1 MAYFGSFWSMLF
13 FIERATMNEITV
25 KPVRTKSELN
35 QFIKFPWKI
44 YKDDKYWVPPLLM
57 EQKTLLNK
65 QKNPFF
71 KAATAEY
78 FLAFRKDEIVGR
90 IAAIKNDMHLK
101 YHNDSS
107 GQFGFFECIN
117 DQQVANAL
125 FDTAKSWIK
134 TQGLKYMRGPANPSS
149 NDIYGMLVEGF
160 DDSPRLLMPYNP
172 EYYIKLCENY
182 GMKKA
187 KDLFAWKLVNEK
199 LMASE
204 KLKRGQE
211 LVRKRYNMK
220 ISQLDM
226 KNFQKDLEKFKFVY
240 NKAWAPN
247 WGFVPMTEEQIDAMA
262 KDMKPLAEPSLVLF
276 GEIDDKLVGAALVML
291 DYNVIFKQMNGRL
304 FPFNFIKLFTQ
315 KKKIKYARILTLGII
330 PEHQKKGLDTIFYWE
345 IVNRAADIGIR
356 LGEASWVLEDND
368 MMNRGLELMNAE
380 RYKKYRIWEVEV

>member
-1 MAYFGSFWSMLF
+1 MKGNMMS
-13 FIERATMNEITV
+13 EITV
-25 KPVRTKSELN
+25 KKVSSKSELN
-35 QFIKFPWKI
+35 EFIKFPWKI
-44 YKDDKYWVPPLLM
+44 YKGDEHWVPPLLM
-57 EQKTLLNK
+57 EQKTLLDK

-71 KAATAEY
+71 KAADADY
-78 FLAFRKDEIVGR
+78 FLAYRNGEIIGR
-90 IAAIKNDMHLK
+90 IAAVKNDLHLK
-101 YHNDSS
+101 YHNDDS

-125 FDTAKSWIK
+125 FDAAKNWMK
-134 TQGLKYMRGPANPSS
+134 EKGLKFMKGPANPSS
-149 NDIYGMLVEGF
+149 NDIYGMLIEGF

-182 GMKKA
+182 GLKKG
-187 KDLFAWKLVNEK
+187 KDMFAWKIVNEK

-211 LVRKRYNMK
+211 LVRKRYNLK

-226 KNFQKDLEKFKFVY
+226 KNFQKDLEKFKYVY

-276 GEIDDKLVGAALVML
+276 GEIDGQLVGAALVML
-291 DYNVIFKQMNGRL
+291 DYNYIFRTMNGRL
-304 FPFNFIKLFTQ
+304 LPFNFLKLFTQ
-315 KKKIKYARILTLGII
+315 KKKIKWARILTLGII
-330 PEHQKKGLDTIFYWE
+330 PEFQKRGLDAVFYWE
-345 IVNRAADIGIR
+345 IVNRAANIGIR

-368 MMNRGLELMNAE
+368 MMNRGLELMNGE
-380 RYKKYRIWEVEV
+380 RYKRYRIWEVGV

>member
-1 MAYFGSFWSMLF
+1 MEGIM
-13 FIERATMNEITV
+13 MNEITV
-25 KPVRTKSELN
+25 KPVTTKSELN

-57 EQKTLLNK
+57 EQKTLLDK

-71 KAATAEY
+71 KAAQAEY
-78 FLAFRKDEIVGR
+78 FLAYRNEDVVGR
-90 IAAIKNDMHLK
+90 IAAIKNDIHLK
-101 YHNDSS
+101 YHNDSA

-125 FDTAKSWIK
+125 FDTAKSWMK
-134 TQGLKYMRGPANPSS
+134 EKGLKFMRGPANPSS
-149 NDIYGMLVEGF
+149 NDIYAMLIEGF

-172 EYYIKLCENY
+172 AYYIKLCENY

-187 KDLFAWKLVNEK
+187 KDMYAWKIVNEK
-199 LMASE
+199 IMASE

-211 LVRKRYNMK
+211 LVRKRYNVQ
-220 ISQLDM
+220 ISQLNM
-226 KNFQKDLEKFKFVY
+226 NTFQKDLEKFKYVY

-276 GEIDDKLVGAALVML
+276 GEIEGKLIGAALVML
-291 DYNVIFKQMNGRL
+291 DYNFIFKQMNGRL
-304 FPFNFIKLFTQ
+304 LPFNFIKLFTH
-315 KKKIKYARILTLGII
+315 KKKIKWARILTLGII
-330 PEHQKKGLDTIFYWE
+330 PEYQKKGLDTIFYWE
-345 IVNRAADIGIR
+345 IVNRAAKIGIR

-380 RYKKYRIWEVEV
+380 KYKKYRIWEVEV

>member
-1 MAYFGSFWSMLF
+1 VKGNMMSD
-13 FIERATMNEITV
+13 ITV
-25 KPVRTKSELN
+25 KKVSSKSELN

-57 EQKTLLNK
+57 EQKTLLDK
-65 QKNPFF
+65 EKNPFF
-71 KAATAEY
+71 KAAEADY
-78 FLAFRKDEIVGR
+78 FLAYRNGEIVGR
-90 IAAIKNDMHLK
+90 IAAIKNDQHLK
-101 YHNDSS
+101 YHNDNS

-125 FDTAKSWIK
+125 FDAVKNWMK
-134 TQGLKYMRGPANPSS
+134 EKGLKFIKGPANPSS

-187 KDLFAWKLVNEK
+187 KDLFAWKIVNEK

-204 KLKRGQE
+204 KLRRGQE
-211 LVRKRYNMK
+211 LVRKRYNLK

-226 KNFQKDLEKFKFVY
+226 KNFQKDLEKFKYVY

-276 GEIDDKLVGAALVML
+276 GEIDGELVGAALVML
-291 DYNVIFKQMNGRL
+291 DYNYIFRTMNGRL
-304 FPFNFIKLFTQ
+304 LPFNFIKLFTQ
-315 KKKIKYARILTLGII
+315 KKKIKWARILTLGII
-330 PEHQKKGLDTIFYWE
+330 PEFQKRGLDAVFYWE
-345 IVNRAADIGIR
+345 IVNRAANIGIR

-368 MMNRGLELMNAE
+368 MMNRGLELMNGE
-380 RYKKYRIWEVEV
+380 RYKRYRIWELGV

>member
-1 MAYFGSFWSMLF
+1 MEGIVML
-13 FIERATMNEITV
+13 EITV
-25 KPVRTKSELN
+25 KSVSNKSELN
-35 QFIKFPWKI
+35 EFIKFPWKI
-44 YKDDKYWVPPLLM
+44 YKNDKHWVPPLLM
-57 EQKTLLNK
+57 EQKTLLDR

-78 FLAFRKDEIVGR
+78 FLAFRNGETVGR
-90 IAAIKNDMHLK
+90 IAAIKNDIHLK
-101 YHNDSS
+101 YHNDAS

-134 TQGLKYMRGPANPSS
+134 EKRLTYMRGPANPSS

-211 LVRKRYNMK
+211 LVRKRYGMK

-226 KNFQKDLEKFKFVY
+226 KYFQRDLEKFKYVY

-262 KDMKPLAEPSLVLF
+262 KDMKPIAEPSLVLF

-291 DYNVIFKQMNGRL
+291 DYNFIFKQMNGRL
-304 FPFNFIKLFTQ
+304 LPFNFLKLFTQ
-315 KKKIKYARILTLGII
+315 KKNIKWARILTLGII

-345 IVNRAADIGIR
+345 IVNRAAAIGIR
-356 LGEASWVLEDND
+356 LGEASWVLEDNE

>member
-1 MAYFGSFWSMLF
+1 MKGSMMK
-13 FIERATMNEITV
+13 ETTV
-25 KPVRTKSELN
+25 KPVTTKSELH

-44 YKDDKYWVPPLLM
+44 YKNDKYWVPPLLM
-57 EQKTLLNK
+57 EQKTLLSK

-71 KAATAEY
+71 KAAIAEY
-78 FLAFRKDEIVGR
+78 FLAYRNGEIVGR
-90 IAAIKNDMHLK
+90 IGAIKNDIHLK
-101 YHNDSS
+101 YHNDSA

-134 TQGLKYMRGPANPSS
+134 EKGLKYMRGPANPSS
-149 NDIYGMLVEGF
+149 NDVYAMLIEGF

-187 KDLFAWKLVNEK
+187 KDMYAWKLVNEK

-204 KLKRGQE
+204 KLRRGQE
-211 LVRKRYNMK
+211 LVRKRYNLK

-226 KNFQKDLEKFKFVY
+226 KNFQKGLEKFKYVY

-276 GEIDDKLVGAALVML
+276 GEIEGKLIGAALVML
-291 DYNVIFKQMNGRL
+291 DYNIIFKKMNGRL

-315 KKKIKYARILTLGII
+315 KKKINWARILTLGII
-330 PEHQKKGLDTIFYWE
+330 PEYQKKGLDTIFYWE
-345 IVNRAADIGIR
+345 IVHRAANIGIR

-380 RYKKYRIWEVEV
+380 RYKKYRIWEAEV

>member
-1 MAYFGSFWSMLF
+1 MQ
-13 FIERATMNEITV
+13 EISV
-25 KPVRTKSELN
+25 KKVSTKGELD

-44 YKDDKYWVPPLLM
+44 YKEDKYWVPPLLM
-57 EQKTLLNK
+57 EQNTLLNK
-65 QKNPFF
+65 EKNPFF
-71 KAATAEY
+71 KAADADY
-78 FLAFRKDEIVGR
+78 FLAFRNGEVVGR
-90 IAAIKNDMHLK
+90 IAAVKNDIYLK
-101 YHNDSS
+101 YHNDAS

-125 FDTAKSWIK
+125 FDAAKVWMK
-134 TQGLKYMRGPANPSS
+134 EKGLKFMNGPANPSS

-160 DDSPRLLMPYNP
+160 EDSPRLLMPYNP

-199 LMASE
+199 LMESE
-204 KLKRGQE
+204 KLRRGQE
-211 LVRKRYNMK
+211 LVRKRYNLK

-226 KNFQKDLEKFKFVY
+226 KNFQKDLEKFKYVY

-262 KDMKPLAEPSLVLF
+262 KDMKPIAEPSLVLF
-276 GEIDDKLVGAALVML
+276 GEIEDKLIGAALVML
-291 DYNVIFKQMNGRL
+291 DYNFIFKQMNGRL

-315 KKKIKYARILTLGII
+315 KKKIRWARILTLGII
-330 PEHQKKGLDTIFYWE
+330 PEYQKKGLDTIFYWE

-380 RYKKYRIWEVEV
+380 RYKRYRIWEIGLN

>member
-1 MAYFGSFWSMLF
+1 MEGSKMH
-13 FIERATMNEITV
+13 EITV
-25 KPVRTKSELN
+25 KPVTTKSELS

-57 EQKTLLNK
+57 EQKTLLDK

-71 KAATAEY
+71 KAAAAEY
-78 FLAFRKDEIVGR
+78 FLAFRNGEPVGR
-90 IAAIKNDMHLK
+90 IAAIKNDVHLK
-101 YHNDSS
+101 YHNDDS

-125 FDTAKSWIK
+125 FDTAKSWMK
-134 TQGLKYMRGPANPSS
+134 EKGLKYMRGPANPSS
-149 NDIYGMLVEGF
+149 NDIYAMLIEGF
-160 DDSPRLLMPYNP
+160 DDSPRLLMSYNP

-187 KDLFAWKLVNEK
+187 KDMYAWKLVNEK
-199 LMASE
+199 LMESE

-211 LVRKRYNMK
+211 LVRKRYNLK

-226 KNFQKDLEKFKFVY
+226 KNFQRDLEKFKFVY

-262 KDMKPLAEPSLVLF
+262 KDMKPIAEPSLVLF
-276 GEIDDKLVGAALVML
+276 GEIEGKLIGAALVML
-291 DYNVIFKQMNGRL
+291 DYNFIFKQMNGRL
-304 FPFNFIKLFTQ
+304 LPFNFLKLFTQ
-315 KKKIKYARILTLGII
+315 KKKIKWARILTLGII

>member
-1 MAYFGSFWSMLF
+1 MEGIVMQ
-13 FIERATMNEITV
+13 EITV
-25 KPVRTKSELN
+25 KSVSNKSELN

-44 YKDDKYWVPPLLM
+44 YKNDKHWVPPLLM
-57 EQKTLLNK
+57 EQKALLNK

-78 FLAFRKDEIVGR
+78 FLAFRNGEIVGR
-90 IAAIKNDMHLK
+90 IAVIKNDIHLK
-101 YHNDSS
+101 YHNDAS

-134 TQGLKYMRGPANPSS
+134 EKGLKYMRGPANPSS

-172 EYYIKLCENY
+172 KYYINLCENY

-187 KDLFAWKLVNEK
+187 KDMYAWKLVNEK

-211 LVRKRYNMK
+211 LVRKRYNVI
-220 ISQLDM
+220 ISQLEM

-262 KDMKPLAEPSLVLF
+262 KDMKPIAEPSLVLF
-276 GEIDDKLVGAALVML
+276 GEIEGKLIGAALVML
-291 DYNVIFKQMNGRL
+291 DYNFIFKQMNGRL
-304 FPFNFIKLFTQ
+304 LPFNFLKLFTQ
-315 KKKIKYARILTLGII
+315 KKNIKWARILTLGII

-345 IVNRAADIGIR
+345 IVNRAAKIGIR
-356 LGEASWVLEDND
+356 LGEASWVLEDNE

-380 RYKKYRIWEVEV
+380 RYKRYRIWEFEV

>member
-1 MAYFGSFWSMLF
+1 MKGS
-13 FIERATMNEITV
+13 IMNEIIV
-25 KPVRTKSELN
+25 KRVSTKTELN

-57 EQKTLLNK
+57 EQKTLLDK
-65 QKNPFF
+65 IKNPFF
-71 KAATAEY
+71 KAADAEY
-78 FLAFRKDEIVGR
+78 FLAYKNNELVGR
-90 IAAIKNDMHLK
+90 IAAIKNDLHLK

-125 FDTAKSWIK
+125 FDSAKNWMK
-134 TQGLKYMRGPANPSS
+134 DKGLKFMKGPANPSS

-187 KDLFAWKLVNEK
+187 KDLFAWKIVNEK

-204 KLKRGQE
+204 KLARGQE
-211 LVRKRYNMK
+211 LVRKRYNLK

-226 KNFQKDLEKFKFVY
+226 KNFQKDLEKFKYVY

-247 WGFVPMTEEQIDAMA
+247 WGFVPMTEKQIDAMA

-276 GEIDDKLVGAALVML
+276 GEIDGKLIGAALVML
-291 DYNVIFKQMNGRL
+291 DYNFIFKQMNGIL
-304 FPFNFIKLFTQ
+304 LPFNFLKLFTQ
-315 KKKIKYARILTLGII
+315 KKKIKWARILTLGII
-330 PEHQKKGLDTIFYWE
+330 PEFQKKGLDTLFYWE
-345 IVNRAADIGIR
+345 IVNRAAKIGIR

-380 RYKKYRIWEVEV
+380 KYKRYRIWEIEV

>member
-1 MAYFGSFWSMLF
+1 MEGT
-13 FIERATMNEITV
+13 TMKEITV
-25 KPVRTKSELN
+25 KPVTTKSELN

-57 EQKTLLNK
+57 EQKTLLDK

-78 FLAFRKDEIVGR
+78 FLAFRNGEIVGR
-90 IAAIKNDMHLK
+90 IAAIKNDIHLK

-107 GQFGFFECIN
+107 GQYGFFECIN

-125 FDTAKSWIK
+125 FDKAKSWIK
-134 TQGLKYMRGPANPSS
+134 EKGLKYMRGPANPSS

-187 KDLFAWKLVNEK
+187 KDMYAWKLVNEK

-204 KLKRGQE
+204 KLRRGQE

-304 FPFNFIKLFTQ
+304 LLFNFIKLFTQ

>member
-1 MAYFGSFWSMLF
+1 MS
-13 FIERATMNEITV
+13 EVNV
-25 KPVRTKSELN
+25 KNVINKSELN

-44 YKDDKYWVPPLLM
+44 YDGDKYWVPPLFM

-71 KAATAEY
+71 KDAQAEY
-78 FLAFRKDEIVGR
+78 FLAYRNGEVVGR
-90 IAAIKNDMHLK
+90 IAAIKNNIHLK
-101 YHNDSS
+101 CHNDSS

-117 DQQVANAL
+117 DQVVANAL
-125 FDTAKSWIK
+125 FDKAKSWMK
-134 TQGLKYMRGPANPSS
+134 EKNLLYMKGPANPSS
-149 NDIYGMLVEGF
+149 NDIYGMLIEGF

-172 EYYIKLCENY
+172 KYYIQLCENY

-187 KDLFAWKLVNEK
+187 KDMFAWKIVNDK
-199 LMASE
+199 ILASE
-204 KLKRGQE
+204 KLSRGQE
-211 LVRKRYNMK
+211 LVRKRYNLK

-226 KNFQKDLEKFKFVY
+226 KNFQKGLEKFKYVY

-291 DYNVIFKQMNGRL
+291 DYNFIFKNMNGRL

-315 KKKIKYARILTLGII
+315 KKKIKWARILTLGII
-330 PEHQKKGLDTIFYWE
+330 PEYQKRGLDTIFYWE
-345 IVNRAADIGIR
+345 IVHRAAKLGIR

-368 MMNRGLELMNAE
+368 MMNRGLELMNAD
-380 RYKKYRIWEVEV
+380 RYKRYRIWETEV

>member
-1 MAYFGSFWSMLF
+1 MS
-13 FIERATMNEITV
+13 EIAV
-25 KPVRTKSELN
+25 KKVSSKSELN

-44 YKDDKYWVPPLLM
+44 YKDDKHWVPPLLM
-57 EQKTLLNK
+57 EQKTLLDK

-71 KAATAEY
+71 KIADAEY
-78 FLAFRKDEIVGR
+78 FLAYRENEIVGR

-101 YHNDSS
+101 YHNDDS

-117 DQQVANAL
+117 DQKVANAL
-125 FDTAKSWIK
+125 FDEAAKWMKDI
-134 TQGLKYMRGPANPSS
+134 GLKNMNGPANPSS

-172 EYYIKLCENY
+172 EYYVNLCEEF
-182 GMKKA
+182 GMKKG
-187 KDLFAWKLVNEK
+187 KDLFAWKIVNEK
-199 LMASE
+199 LMESE
-204 KLKRGQE
+204 KLRRGQE
-211 LVRKRYNMK
+211 LVRKRYNLK

-226 KNFQKDLEKFKFVY
+226 KNFQKDLEKFKYVY

-247 WGFVPMTEEQIDAMA
+247 WGFVPLTEEQIDAMA

-276 GEIDDKLVGAALVML
+276 GEIEGKLIGAALVML
-291 DYNVIFKQMNGRL
+291 DYNFIFRQMNGKL

-315 KKKIKYARILTLGII
+315 KKKIKWARILTLGII
-330 PEHQKKGLDTIFYWE
+330 PEYQKKGLDTIFYWE
-345 IVNRAADIGIR
+345 IVNRAAEIGIR

-380 RYKKYRIWEVEV
+380 RYKRYRIWEKEIN

>member
-1 MAYFGSFWSMLF
+1 MEGT
-13 FIERATMNEITV
+13 TMKEITV
-25 KPVRTKSELN
+25 KPVTTKSELN

-57 EQKTLLNK
+57 EQKTLLDK

-78 FLAFRKDEIVGR
+78 FLAFRNGEIVGR
-90 IAAIKNDMHLK
+90 IAAIKNDIHLK

-107 GQFGFFECIN
+107 GQYGFFECIN

-125 FDTAKSWIK
+125 FDKAKSWIK
-134 TQGLKYMRGPANPSS
+134 EKGLKYMRGPANPSS

-187 KDLFAWKLVNEK
+187 KNMYAWKLVNEK

-204 KLKRGQE
+204 KLRRGQE

>member
-1 MAYFGSFWSMLF
+1 MEGTIMQ
-13 FIERATMNEITV
+13 EIIV
-25 KPVRTKSELN
+25 KPVLTKSELN

-44 YKDDKYWVPPLLM
+44 YKDDRHWVPPLLM

-71 KAATAEY
+71 EAAEADY
-78 FLAFRKDEIVGR
+78 FLAYMNGETVGR
-90 IAAIKNDMHLK
+90 IAAVKNEIHLK
-101 YHNDSS
+101 YHSDNS
-107 GQFGFFECIN
+107 GQFGFFDCIN

-125 FDTAKSWIK
+125 FDAAKSWIK
-134 TQGLKYMRGPANPSS
+134 EKGLKYMRGPANPSS

-160 DDSPRLLMPYNP
+160 DDSPRILMPYNP

-220 ISQLDM
+220 ISQLNM
-226 KNFQKDLEKFKFVY
+226 KNFHKDLEKFKFVY

-262 KDMKPLAEPSLVLF
+262 KDMKPIAEPSLVLF

-291 DYNVIFKQMNGRL
+291 DYNFIFKQMNGRL
-304 FPFNFIKLFTQ
+304 LPFNFLKLFTQ
-315 KKKIKYARILTLGII
+315 KKNIKWARILTLGII

-345 IVNRAADIGIR
+345 IVNRAAAIGIR
-356 LGEASWVLEDND
+356 LGEASWVLEDNE